1 MEIVKKAISSIVK
14 WSLSDDHE
22 APAIAISQTIGVGC
36 SSEPTF
42 RLGVVNAMNGK
53 AIEISTYKRN
63 PNGPDWTSQLFL
75 VPEHQTLAEAITMVL
90 VLKNIA

>member
-1 MEIVKKAISSIVK
+1 MGIVKKAIRGILR
-14 WSLSDDHE
+14 WATREECD
-22 APAIAISQTIGVGC
+22 APVVANQTIGLGDGT
-36 SSEPTF
+36 EPTI
-42 RLGVVNAMNGK
+42 RIGIVNAMNGK
-53 AIEISTYKRN
+53 AIEIATFKRN

>member
-1 MEIVKKAISSIVK
+1 MEIVKKAIRGIIR
-14 WSLSDDHE
+14 WATRESDSPV
-22 APAIAISQTIGVGC
+22 AVC
-36 SSEPTF
+36 SDTLGSTGTEPTF
-42 RLGVVNAMNGK
+42 RLGVINAMNGK

-90 VLKNIA
+90 LLKNIT

>member
-1 MEIVKKAISSIVK
+1 MGIVKKAIKGIIR
-14 WSLSDDHE
+14 WATREECD
-22 APAIAISQTIGVGC
+22 APIKSSQTIGLGDGT
-36 SSEPTF
+36 EPTF

>member
-1 MEIVKKAISSIVK
+1 MGIVKKAISSIVK

-22 APAIAISQTIGVGC
+22 APAIQSTVSVGGN
-36 SSEPTF
+36 SEPTF

-90 VLKNIA
+90 VLKNIT